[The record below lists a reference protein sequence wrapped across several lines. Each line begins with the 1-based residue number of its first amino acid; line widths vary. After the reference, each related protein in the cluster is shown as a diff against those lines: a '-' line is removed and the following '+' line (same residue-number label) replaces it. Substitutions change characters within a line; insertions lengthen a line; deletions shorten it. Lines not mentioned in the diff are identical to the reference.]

1 LPPGVYLS
9 TTGTYDIGGLTRPAA
24 SLTLDAGGDADAVW
38 IFQTAAGTGTLN
50 VGLTGPATPAVP
62 IQVLLINGAQAAN
75 VFWYVPAGAT
85 IGTGS
90 TMVGTMLAD
99 ASITLSTTGG
109 TPPTAVLTTLDGRAI
124 ALTAAVTMTNTVV
137 NVPPP

>member
-1 LPPGVYLS
+1 MGR
-9 TTGTYDIGGLTRPAA
+9 TTAN
-24 SLTLDAGGDADAVW
+24 LTLDAGGDANAVW
-38 IFQTAAGTGTLN
+38 IFQTAAGVGTLN

-62 IQVLLINGAQAAN
+62 IQILLINGAQPKN

-99 ASITLSTTGG
+99 AAITLSTTGG
-109 TPPTAVLTTLDGRAI
+109 SPPTAVTTTLNGRAI
-124 ALTAAVTMTNTVV
+124 ALTAGVSMTNTVV
-137 NVPPP
+137 NVPAP